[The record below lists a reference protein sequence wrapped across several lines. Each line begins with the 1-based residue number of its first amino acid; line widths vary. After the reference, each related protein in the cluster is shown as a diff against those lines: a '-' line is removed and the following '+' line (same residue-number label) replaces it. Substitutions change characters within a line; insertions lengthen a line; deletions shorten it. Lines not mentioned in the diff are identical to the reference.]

1 MTMAAPVSFLGAG
14 EQLVRVHTFRFLT
27 SQGCALGSVDIVVE
41 EALGLEAP
49 EAARCVARPQH
60 TRLVPKPDYTV
71 RAATVE
77 AAVRSLVERLRNRPL
92 TDAFL
97 PAH

>member
-1 MTMAAPVSFLGAG
+1 
-14 EQLVRVHTFRFLT
+14 VRIHLFRFFT
-27 SQGCALGSVDIVVE
+27 SQGCALGSVDILVE
-41 EALGLEAP
+41 EALGAEAP

-60 TRLVPKPDYTV
+60 ARLVPRPDYTV

-77 AAVRSLVERLRNRPL
+77 AAVRSLVERLRTRPL

-97 PAH
+97 PTQ